1 MKFST
6 PLLFATL
13 AFSVADAENRG
24 LRPRGG
30 GGGGGRGGGMNGG
43 GGGKKGPP
51 SPERLQAK
59 IDETCPT
66 FDCNDIEADS
76 LDCTLEERPG
86 RPDFSSMTDAE
97 IEAFKAE
104 MMAKKEE
111 KKEQVMNCA
120 CCADISVEELL
131 GGEGKVD
138 GLSFLLESTNS
149 DGIVATE
156 EVSASPANRRVMSY
170 SIGVAVASAFV
181 YAVV

>member
-6 PLLFATL
+6 PLFFATL

-24 LRPRGG
+24 LRTRGGG

-76 LDCTLEERPG
+76 LDCTLEERPA

-111 KKEQVMNCA
+111 KKEQIMNCA
-120 CCADISVEELL
+120 CCAGYTAEELL
-131 GGEGKVD
+131 GGV
-138 GLSFLLESTNS
+138 N
-149 DGIVATE
+149 
-156 EVSASPANRRVMSY
+156 
-170 SIGVAVASAFV
+170 
-181 YAVV
+181 